1 MRSFVGIKTGLLAV
15 SFGLAACSADVS
27 VESAGV
33 FTSPGGSA
41 ALIVTRSNYGATVPY
56 VYRFYV
62 KQPDSELEEKLE
74 VLRTDSF
81 EGMQVEWSEEA
92 VLELR
97 CVRGHVFKFSSVAY
111 LKGRSYRVELDTKC
125 KTDQQKT

>member
-1 MRSFVGIKTGLLAV
+1 VGIKTAVLAL
-15 SFGLAACSADVS
+15 SSGLAACSADMS

-33 FTSPGGSA
+33 FASPDGRA
-41 ALIVTRSNYGATVPY
+41 ELVVTRSNYGATVPY

-62 KQPDSELEEKLE
+62 RRPGSELDEKLE

-81 EGMQVEWSEEA
+81 EDVQVEWSEDV

-97 CVRGHVFKFSSVAY
+97 CVRGHVFKCSSVSC
-111 LKGRSYRVELDTKC
+111 LKGQSYRVSRDTKC
-125 KTDQQKT
+125 KSDQ

>member
-1 MRSFVGIKTGLLAV
+1 
-15 SFGLAACSADVS
+15 
-27 VESAGV
+27 
-33 FTSPGGSA
+33 
-41 ALIVTRSNYGATVPY
+41 